1 MNSAFLVG
9 NGLCSL
15 AVILAIDSI
24 QYNLLN
30 NQTAAMRAVD
40 PYSIVSD
47 PDPDA
52 DKELDPTLQKLRY
65 GF

>member
-1 MNSAFLVG
+1 
-9 NGLCSL
+9 
-15 AVILAIDSI
+15 
-24 QYNLLN
+24 
-30 NQTAAMRAVD
+30 MRAVD